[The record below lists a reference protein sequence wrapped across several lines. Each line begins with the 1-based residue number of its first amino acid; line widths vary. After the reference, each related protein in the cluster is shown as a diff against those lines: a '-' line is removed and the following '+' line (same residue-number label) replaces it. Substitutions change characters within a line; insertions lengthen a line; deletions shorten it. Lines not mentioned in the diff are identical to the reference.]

1 MMKIYDIINHN
12 KRQQQQQQQQQQPS
26 IYLKINKY
34 QEIKKIYKTY
44 TKHFSINSVI
54 IHIETR
60 IFVFEKC

>member
-12 KRQQQQQQQQQQPS
+12 KRQQQQQQQQQPS

-34 QEIKKIYKTY
+34 QEIKKIYKIH
-44 TKHFSINSVI
+44 TKHFSTNSVI

-60 IFVFEKC
+60 IFIFEKC